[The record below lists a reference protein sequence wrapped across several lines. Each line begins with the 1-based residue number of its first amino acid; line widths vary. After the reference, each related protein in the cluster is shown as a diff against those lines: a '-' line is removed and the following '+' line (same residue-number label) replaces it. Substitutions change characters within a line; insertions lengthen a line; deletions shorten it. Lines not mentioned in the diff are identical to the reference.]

1 MTNKE
6 IKIRLVQVLQALN
19 TIPVS
24 GKVSLANLAGSIGVL
39 EDIVQQLPEEDETKE
54 QTVGS

>member
-24 GKVSLANLAGSIGVL
+24 GKVSLTNLAGSIGVL
-39 EDIVQQLPEEDETKE
+39 EDIVQQLPDEEEKE
-54 QTVGS
+54 E